1 VRVVRVCVCAP
12 ACVRVCV
19 FACVRVR
26 GVWVQ
31 EQETTSQSIK
41 NTYVKNRQ
49 NKKSRK
55 NTGAGD
61 NVPRLAKHRY
71 ADSRRSLL
79 LLYLVSFPSIVGL
92 FWHLCAILGIPIVV
106 GLLSFYARSLSFYTR
121 PLLTLWQT
129 SQQRKPS
136 GTCAPCKHPPPL
148 QPPLQSCK
156 PGQFARHKT

>member
-1 VRVVRVCVCAP
+1 VRVCECAR
-12 ACVRVCV
+12 AFVRVCV
-19 FACVRVR
+19 FACVRV
-26 GVWVQ
+26 GDVWVQ
-31 EQETTSQSIK
+31 GAGDNEPSIK
-41 NTYVKNRQ
+41 NIYAKNRQ
-49 NKKSRK
+49 NKKNRQ

-79 LLYLVSFPSIVGL
+79 LLCLGSFPSIQGL
-92 FWHLCAILGIPIVV
+92 FWHLCANLGIPIVV
-106 GLLSFYARSLSFYTR
+106 GLFSFYARSFSFYTR

-148 QPPLQSCK
+148 RPPLQPCK